1 MIRFVRGDLAATDA
15 DGVVVA
21 MGGMGIAVRVS
32 DTTRA
37 ALPPAGSEVTLRT
50 HLVVR
55 EDALDLY
62 GFADDAERAL
72 FEALIGVNGVGP
84 RMALAICGL
93 GTPPALAAAIGL
105 VQLEQQR
112 FAAAKSTFE
121 NALAKLESFRFAQ
134 LLGLVHTFIAVCD
147 ISLEAWEAGLGR
159 LKDGA
164 HRLATS
170 GYTDPDLP
178 RLLRGAAERAEVAGR
193 PEITELAR
201 AVAAD
206 QLRRQGRGE

>member
-93 GTPPALAAAIGL
+93 GTPPALAAAIGGGDTGYLSKAAGVGRKTADRVVLELRDSIGAMGAVGAGPHVAGGTRGGAREGL
-105 VQLEQQR
+105 VALG
-112 FAAAKSTFE
+112 FAPDDVDAALATAAADMDE
-121 NALAKLESFRFAQ
+121 EALIRHGLAALAR
-134 LLGLVHTFIAVCD
+134 
-147 ISLEAWEAGLGR
+147 
-159 LKDGA
+159 
-164 HRLATS
+164 
-170 GYTDPDLP
+170 
-178 RLLRGAAERAEVAGR
+178 
-193 PEITELAR
+193 
-201 AVAAD
+201 
-206 QLRRQGRGE
+206 

>member
-21 MGGMGIAVRVS
+21 MGGMGFAVRVS

-93 GTPPALAAAIGL
+93 GTPPALAAAIGGGDTGYLSKAAGVGRKTADRVVLELRDSMGATGAVGAGPHVAGGTRGGAREGL
-105 VQLEQQR
+105 VALG
-112 FAAAKSTFE
+112 FAPDDVDA
-121 NALAKLESFRFAQ
+121 ALA
-134 LLGLVHTFIAVCD
+134 T
-147 ISLEAWEAGLGR
+147 
-159 LKDGA
+159 
-164 HRLATS
+164 
-170 GYTDPDLP
+170 
-178 RLLRGAAERAEVAGR
+178 AAEDMDEEALIRHGLAA
-193 PEITELAR
+193 LAR
-201 AVAAD
+201 
-206 QLRRQGRGE
+206 